1 MAQPLAA
8 SAQPAPPR
16 LLVVEDDAT
25 VRDFCMRVLR
35 MNGYAVATAEN
46 GRAALA
52 RLQEARFDLVLT
64 DLQMPELTGIKLLEH
79 MRQHHADVDAI
90 AFTAY
95 ATVDTARQ
103 ALKLGAFDYLTKPVS
118 VEDLERTVRKCLEL
132 RRIRQEKER
141 LSELVAMYEFSQTI
155 ASSLDTATQVQQI
168 VRLLG
173 QRFAPHEVSLSLLQV
188 TDPVLELL
196 AAFRA
201 SGNGDSALPS
211 PQLVVLEQ
219 GDANRA
225 SSVTLARGHEREGQ
239 ALLEAHLCM
248 INAAASEGPQIA
260 QEVLR
265 TSDQPVGVLRLER
278 GAEQPP
284 FEPDERRLLA
294 VFASQ
299 IAASL
304 DNARLYQQLQEQNLQ
319 TVIALAK
326 AIEARDPYTRGH
338 SEQVTRYAVRMMEL
352 QDASPER
359 IELMRYASL
368 LHDIGKIGIRDDILL
383 KPEGLNA
390 EEFAV
395 MRTHPQ
401 IGANILRSIRSLR
414 DALPIVEGHHERVDG
429 RGYPHGHTAEQLPVE
444 ARILAV
450 CDAFEAMTS
459 DRAYRKGM
467 PVDIALDTLLK
478 GSGNQ
483 WDRQLVDIFAQM
495 IRREFHASVWHSLS
509 C

>member
-1 MAQPLAA
+1 MSQPLAA
-8 SAQPAPPR
+8 SSQPLPPR

-52 RLQEARFDLVLT
+52 RLSEDRFDLVLT
-64 DLQMPELTGIKLLEH
+64 DLQMPELPGIKLLEH
-79 MRQHHADVDAI
+79 MCQHYPDVDAI

-132 RRIRQEKER
+132 RRIRHEKER

-173 QRFAPHEVSLSLLQV
+173 QRFAPQEVSLSLLQI
-188 TDPVLELL
+188 TDPVLDLL

-201 SGNGDSALPS
+201 STGSGDLSLS
-211 PQLVVLEQ
+211 GPQLVLLEQ
-219 GDANRA
+219 GSGTRA
-225 SSVTLARGHEREGQ
+225 GSYTIERGHEREEQ
-239 ALLEAHLCM
+239 ALVKGHLHM
-248 INAAASEGPQIA
+248 IGADADEGPQIA

-278 GAEQPP
+278 GPEQPP
-284 FEPDERRLLA
+284 FDPGERRLLA

-352 QDASPER
+352 LDATPER
-359 IELMRYASL
+359 VELMRYASL
-368 LHDIGKIGIRDDILL
+368 LHDIGKIGIRDNILL
-383 KPEGLNA
+383 KPSALSDQ
-390 EEFAV
+390 EFAE
-395 MRTHPQ
+395 MRRHPE
-401 IGANILRSIRSLR
+401 IGADILRSIRSLR
-414 DALPIVEGHHERVDG
+414 EALPIVEGHHERVDG
-429 RGYPHGHTAEQLPVE
+429 RGYPRGYTGEQLTLE
-444 ARILAV
+444 ARVLAV

-467 PVDIALDTLLK
+467 PVEAALNTIYA
-478 GSGNQ
+478 GSGKQ
-483 WDRQLVDIFAQM
+483 WDAQLVDIFTNM
-495 IRREFHASVWHSLS
+495 IRREFHTLRIAA
-509 C
+509 

>member
-1 MAQPLAA
+1 MSQPPAA
-8 SAQPAPPR
+8 SSQPIPPR

-35 MNGYAVATAEN
+35 MNGYSVATAEN

-52 RLQEARFDLVLT
+52 RLSEERFDLVLT
-64 DLQMPELTGIKLLEH
+64 DLQMPELPGIKLLEH
-79 MRQHHADVDAI
+79 MRQHFPDVDSI

-132 RRIRQEKER
+132 RRIRREKER

-155 ASSLDTATQVQQI
+155 AGSLDTAMQVQQI

-173 QRFAPHEVSLSLLQV
+173 QRFAPQEVSLSMLQI
-188 TDPVLELL
+188 TDPVLDLL

-201 SGNGDSALPS
+201 SGGDLTLSG
-211 PQLVVLEQ
+211 PQLVLLEQ
-219 GDANRA
+219 GSASHA
-225 SSVTLARGHEREGQ
+225 SSVTLPRGHEREEQ
-239 ALLEAHLCM
+239 ALVRAHLRM
-248 INAAASEGPQIA
+248 IGTNCEEGPQIA

-284 FEPDERRLLA
+284 FDADERRLLA

-352 QDASPER
+352 LGANPER
-359 IELMRYASL
+359 VELMRYASL
-368 LHDIGKIGIRDDILL
+368 LHDIGKIGIRDNILL
-383 KPEGLNA
+383 KPGALSA
-390 EEFAV
+390 EEFAE
-395 MRTHPQ
+395 MRKHPQ
-401 IGANILRSIRSLR
+401 IGAEILRSIRSLR
-414 DALPIVEGHHERVDG
+414 EALPIVEGHHERVDG
-429 RGYPHGHTAEQLPVE
+429 RGYPHGYTGDQLPLE
-444 ARILAV
+444 ARVLAV

-467 PVDIALDTLLK
+467 PVDTALTTLFT
-478 GSGNQ
+478 GSGRQ
-483 WDRQLVDIFAQM
+483 WDPQLVDIFADM
-495 IRREFHASVWHSLS
+495 IRREFQALRIAA
-509 C
+509 